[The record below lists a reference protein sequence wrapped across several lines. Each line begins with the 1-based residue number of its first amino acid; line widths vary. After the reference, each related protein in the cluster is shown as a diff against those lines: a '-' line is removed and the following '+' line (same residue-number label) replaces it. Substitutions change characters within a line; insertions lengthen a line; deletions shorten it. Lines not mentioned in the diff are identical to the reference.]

1 MKNFLKKKFF
11 KKKTFPTIILSDAMV
26 DQDAGLL
33 GHLHHKKHSD
43 LIAPKCEGPFVNS
56 GGPRYA
62 LCAWTRFEL
71 LGALLGPG
79 GDRTSADDLHLN
91 FTNI

>member
-1 MKNFLKKKFF
+1 M
-11 KKKTFPTIILSDAMV
+11 

-43 LIAPKCEGPFVNS
+43 LIAPKCEGLFGNS

-62 LCAWTRFEL
+62 LDAWTWFEP
-71 LGALLGPG
+71 LGAPQGPC
-79 GDRTSADDLHLN
+79 GDRISADDLHLN
-91 FTNI
+91 FTNT